1 MRRRIKEKKKGRKD
15 EGCQPEEIRGKQVNK
30 CRWRANDWPVGRS
43 AHFAAD
49 ATRCD
54 APRYTTDV
62 FDHHPHSQK
71 HWQETATKMSELFSA
86 NQHTE
91 AAGHFKAGR
100 QYLNLSQPYLT
111 LSRRYLTKYALKSF
125 KSSKIVASCYLR
137 TQFESLVRSLSLE
150 CSRTFQECSRSHE
163 LIRDDYF
170 WPRDVA
176 VGPHFQPHFDR

>member
-1 MRRRIKEKKKGRKD
+1 MSVTSQRLARWPLR
-15 EGCQPEEIRGKQVNK
+15 PF
-30 CRWRANDWPVGRS
+30 CRWRDAMRRAPLHHWRVRS
-43 AHFAAD
+43 SSAL
-49 ATRCD
+49 
-54 APRYTTDV
+54 
-62 FDHHPHSQK
+62 
-71 HWQETATKMSELFSA
+71 TKTL
-86 NQHTE
+86 
-91 AAGHFKAGR
+91 AGNGHKNVRVILCQSTHRGCWTLQSKVGR